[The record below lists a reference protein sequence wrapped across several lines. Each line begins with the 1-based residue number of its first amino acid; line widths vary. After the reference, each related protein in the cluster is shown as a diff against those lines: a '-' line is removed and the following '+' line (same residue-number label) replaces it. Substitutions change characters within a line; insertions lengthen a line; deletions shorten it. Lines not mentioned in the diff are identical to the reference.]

1 MPSFSKAIGQV
12 DVNFCFSLMLFCL
25 TLESIVTQRLDKS
38 ETFWLE
44 SNRN

>member
-1 MPSFSKAIGQV
+1 MPSFSKVIGQV

-25 TLESIVTQRLDKS
+25 TLESIVTQSLDKS
-38 ETFWLE
+38 ETFWLK